1 MTATD
6 VYPTHYA
13 YPLVTWRAT
22 LLGAAVALVTSLML
36 NLLGVSLG
44 VAALAFAPTTGVAAS
59 TGIIGVIWVVVS
71 NLLALGFGAWIAGR
85 TTANPDHHGGALQ
98 GVAVW
103 AVTSLV
109 ILFLAGQSLSGMA
122 MQSADLANASA
133 ARSAAGP
140 ARTAPSVSSQD
151 LQGTANQTGEDMQ
164 DNAAE
169 IQNAATKAAGVT
181 AAASFSLFLAMVL
194 GLVAAIIGA
203 RIGARHPS
211 WSDRPRF
218 TVVERKHTT

>member
-59 TGIIGVIWVVVS
+59 TGIIGVVWVVIS
-71 NLLALGFGAWIAGR
+71 NLIALGFGAWMAGR

-98 GVAVW
+98 GLAVW

-109 ILFLAGQSLSGMA
+109 ILFLAGQSLTGMA

-133 ARSAAGP
+133 TRSAAP
-140 ARTAPSVSSQD
+140 RSAPTPNAQD
-151 LQGTANQTGEDMQ
+151 LQGAANQAGADIE
-164 DNAAE
+164 DNAAD
-169 IQNAATKAAGVT
+169 IQNAATKAAAVT

-194 GLVAAIIGA
+194 GLIAAVVGA

-218 TVVERKHTT
+218 TIVERKHTT